1 VGSEMCIRDRNN
13 NAFSFSVMK
22 SYKQIRDIIYNNPR
36 ADRQS
41 IDSDDKEEEKIKDKM
56 LYDDVIKR
64 MKDAYKKR
72 KRQQK
77 IDKLKSNDNHW
88 KGLS

>member
-1 VGSEMCIRDRNN
+1 
-13 NAFSFSVMK
+13 MK

>member
-1 VGSEMCIRDRNN
+1 
-13 NAFSFSVMK
+13 MK
-22 SYKQIRDIIYNNPR
+22 SYKQIKDIIYNNPR
-36 ADRQS
+36 ADKQS
-41 IDSDDKEEEKIKDKM
+41 VDSDKSEEDKIKNKM

-64 MKDAYKKR
+64 MKDAYQKR
-72 KRQQK
+72 KRKQK